1 MIKTVLKALMLL
13 SYLNIIY
20 SLKSTDICFK
30 PYECKNGFES
40 CSFSSCTGH
49 LLSYDCNRIE
59 CALDEESCDEY
70 QMGVDEIIQRRNTK
84 LDRAPTVSLMQGVSF
99 TPKRLR
105 NFAKMLKK
113 IKICSV

>member
-20 SLKSTDICFK
+20 SLKSTDICSK

-40 CSFSSCTGH
+40 CSFSNCTGYS
-49 LLSYDCNRIE
+49 LSYDCNRIE

-70 QMGVDEIIQRRNTK
+70 QMGIEEMNK
-84 LDRAPTVSLMQGVSF
+84 
-99 TPKRLR
+99 
-105 NFAKMLKK
+105 KK
-113 IKICSV
+113 ISKENRNQ